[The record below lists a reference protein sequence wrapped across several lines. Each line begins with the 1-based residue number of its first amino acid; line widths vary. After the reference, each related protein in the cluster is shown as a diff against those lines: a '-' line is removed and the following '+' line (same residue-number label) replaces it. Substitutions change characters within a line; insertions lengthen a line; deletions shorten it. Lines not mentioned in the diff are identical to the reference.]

1 VLPIDSLLLIAD
13 DARVQAGGDD
23 WWVAVD
29 ARMNI
34 SVLREPGSLETY
46 APGTALAVAKNP

>member
-1 VLPIDSLLLIAD
+1 VLGELATG
-13 DARVQAGGDD
+13 ARMLDL
-23 WWVAVD
+23 AVD

-46 APGTALAVAKNP
+46 APGTALAVVKNP